1 MRPYFSPAPLRTS
14 SPAPQ
19 SLSMVAIQRKPDR
32 SNCCPPNAPLEE
44 NVQDADAYQWL
55 NPPEFCE
62 FRDGDLFVR
71 TADRTDFWRGTFY
84 GFWHDN
90 GHFFHRSV
98 EGDFTAEVTID
109 GRYDTL
115 YDQAGLM
122 VRLSETH
129 WIKAGIEFTDGALHF
144 SVVVTN
150 DQSDWSMLKIVQ
162 PTDGLRL
169 RMTRHGEAVRVQYLD
184 AEDDHWKMAR
194 LAYLPRSSSIEV
206 GMMCC
211 SPQRPG
217 FEVTFHDFKFG
228 PAIARDLHE

>member
-1 MRPYFSPAPLRTS
+1 M
-14 SPAPQ
+14 
-19 SLSMVAIQRKPDR
+19 
-32 SNCCPPNAPLEE
+32 
-44 NVQDADAYQWL
+44 QDADAYRWL
-55 NPPEFCE
+55 NPPQYCE

-98 EGDFTAEVTID
+98 EGDFTAKVTID

-150 DQSDWSMLKIVQ
+150 DQSDWSMLKIVP
-162 PTDGLRL
+162 PTHGLRL
-169 RMTRHGEAVRVQYLD
+169 RMTRHGEAIRVQYLD
-184 AEDDHWKMAR
+184 AEDGHWKMAR
-194 LAYLPRSSSIEV
+194 LAYLPRSSSIDV

-217 FEVTFHDFKFG
+217 FEVTFHDFKLG

>member
-1 MRPYFSPAPLRTS
+1 MTDFA
-14 SPAPQ
+14 
-19 SLSMVAIQRKPDR
+19 
-32 SNCCPPNAPLEE
+32 
-44 NVQDADAYQWL
+44 AYKWL
-55 NPPEFCE
+55 NPPEYSE
-62 FRDGDLFVR
+62 FRDGHLFVR
-71 TADRTDFWRGTFY
+71 TGDRTDFWRDTFY
-84 GFWHDN
+84 GFWRDN
-90 GHFFHRSV
+90 GHLFYRPV

-109 GRYDTL
+109 GRFDTL

-150 DQSDWSMLKIVQ
+150 DHSDWSMLKIAP
-162 PTDGLRL
+162 PTSGLRL

-184 AEDDHWKMAR
+184 AEDGRWKMAR
-194 LAYLPRSSSIEV
+194 LAYLPRSSSIDV

-211 SPQRPG
+211 SPQRAG
-217 FEVTFHDFKFG
+217 FEVKFHDVELG